1 MTLAICKGIR
11 KDGQSCSAKPRPGTD
26 LCPWHSP
33 DFAERRAEWSRQ
45 GGVNSSTKQR
55 ARKQLPDQEMSAAEL
70 HGFLVFVLKGV
81 VGGTIDAKVG
91 NAAANLARGMNE
103 IAKSVDVEIRLS
115 ELEQRLTGRAS

>member
-1 MTLAICKGIR
+1 
-11 KDGQSCSAKPRPGTD
+11 
-26 LCPWHSP
+26 
-33 DFAERRAEWSRQ
+33 
-45 GGVNSSTKQR
+45 
-55 ARKQLPDQEMSAAEL
+55 MSAAEL